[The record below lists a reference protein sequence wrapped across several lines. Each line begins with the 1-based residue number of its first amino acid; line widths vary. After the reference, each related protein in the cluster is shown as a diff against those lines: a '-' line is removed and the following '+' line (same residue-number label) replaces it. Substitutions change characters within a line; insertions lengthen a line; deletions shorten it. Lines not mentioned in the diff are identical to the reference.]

1 MDRDLYTEEEL
12 SNAELVNRD
21 TLERLKAKKKHR
33 KLFRTI
39 SYILLS
45 IVMCLIFI
53 VICMAVFLKIEN
65 IEVKGN
71 DRYTPDEIIESSGI
85 TTGQNLYA
93 INKNE
98 AKENIYLEYPYIS
111 EVVIRRELPSTLH
124 FKVYEEQPK
133 YYTEICGEYFLLSDS
148 LRVLEKTEEIP
159 LSEDEERKLIP
170 LYLSEI
176 RAAIVGEKL
185 EFEKELVYEY
195 ISTFI
200 TAVSFHETA
209 NDLTSIDMRE
219 RYNIYVEYQNRFSI
233 YMGDYTETDM
243 KLTFAKLMIES
254 FPPEQSGSVDAHD
267 ITVGSVILDN

>member
-33 KLFRTI
+33 KVFRTI

-45 IVMCLIFI
+45 IIMCLIFI

-71 DRYTPDEIIESSGI
+71 NRYASDDIIESSGI
-85 TTGQNLYA
+85 AIGQNLYA
-93 INKNE
+93 INKNV
-98 AKENIYLEYPYIS
+98 AKNNIYLDFPYVS

-124 FKVYEEQPK
+124 FKVQEEQPK

-148 LRVLEKTEEIP
+148 LRVLEKTAEVP
-159 LSEDEERKLIP
+159 VSEDEEKKLIP

-185 EFEKELVYEY
+185 EFEKELIYEY
-195 ISTFI
+195 VSEFI

-209 NDLTSIDMRE
+209 SDLTAIDMTE
-219 RYNIYVEYQNRFSI
+219 RYNIYVDYQDRFSI

-254 FPPEQSGSVDAHD
+254 FPAEQTGRVDAHD